1 MRYANEK
8 CRHRMVRNLHEEA
21 QLRILSR
28 SLPLTSMQS
37 YNSIAGIA
45 PVDINSKL
53 ALRVVTYKSDIYSL
67 FWAEICNSYSKLMHR
82 TQTFLLTLVSNLSQV
97 S

>member
-1 MRYANEK
+1 
-8 CRHRMVRNLHEEA
+8 MVRNLHETVDYEVA

-28 SLPLTSMQS
+28 SLQC

-53 ALRVVTYKSDIYSL
+53 ALRVVTYESDIYFL

-82 TQTFLLTLVSNLSQV
+82 TQTFLLTLISNLSQV